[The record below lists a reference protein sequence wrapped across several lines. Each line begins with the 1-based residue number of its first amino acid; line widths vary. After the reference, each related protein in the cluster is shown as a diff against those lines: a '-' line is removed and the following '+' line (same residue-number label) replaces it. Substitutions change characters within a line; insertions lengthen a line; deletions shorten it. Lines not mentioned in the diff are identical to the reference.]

1 MSLLPRNLKAAEVDA
16 AILSACGAV
25 GAEKS
30 VSPDE
35 VAKALD
41 PDHWRTQLTKI
52 RASARALAALGHIE
66 ILRKGKPI
74 APALAKGVIRLR
86 LSA

>member
-1 MSLLPRNLKAAEVDA
+1 MPLLPRNINAAEIDA
-16 AILSACGAV
+16 AILSTCTAV
-25 GAEKS
+25 GPDKS

-35 VAKALD
+35 IAKVLD

-52 RASARALAALGHIE
+52 RASARALASVGSIE

-86 LSA
+86 LCR